1 MRLIR
6 MSAAAGVAA
15 LAFAGCG
22 GGDSNKSL
30 SYSEF
35 TAEANEVC
43 KGANDEIEA
52 LSRDLTGKAK
62 NDAPIL
68 DEIVPKQE
76 AAINDFKELE
86 PPEELKPSF
95 DQFNSISD
103 QQVAAAKEAQA
114 AATGGDQA
122 AYQEAIQKLEPLS
135 KQSDEAASKLGAE
148 ECLGD

>member
-1 MRLIR
+1 

-22 GGDSNKSL
+22 GGDDSNKAL

-35 TAEANEVC
+35 GTEANEIC
-43 KGANDEIEA
+43 KSTNDEIEA
-52 LSRDLTGKAK
+52 LSGDLTGKAK
-62 NDAPIL
+62 TDGPIL

-76 AAINDFKELE
+76 AAVSDFKELN
-86 PPEELKPSF
+86 PPEELEPSF

-122 AYQEAIQKLEPLS
+122 AYQAAIQKLEPLS
-135 KQSDEAASKLGAE
+135 KQSDEAASKLGAQ
-148 ECLGD
+148 ECISN

>member
-1 MRLIR
+1 

-22 GGDSNKSL
+22 GGDDSNKAL

-35 TAEANEVC
+35 GNEANEIC
-43 KGANDEIEA
+43 KGANDEIDA
-52 LSRDLTGKAK
+52 LSQDLTGKAT

-76 AAINDFKELE
+76 AAISDFKELD
-86 PPEELKPSF
+86 PPEELQPSF

-114 AATGGDQA
+114 AATSGDQA
-122 AYQEAIQKLEPLS
+122 AYQEAIQKLQPLS
-135 KQSDEAASKLGAE
+135 TQSDEAASKLGAQ
-148 ECLGD
+148 ECVGD